1 MLSGAGVNNFWT
13 PADTRSRYSGK
24 ILGFLCHFYV
34 QRSMDIEEYARTAL
48 ARGKNEAEVE
58 EGLVNSIRSFKTVN
72 PAYASALARAVITE
86 VKNTRGLSG
95 DFFEFEPAGVKMGE
109 FGVGSRGKGDFFAH
123 RQIARIIG
131 TGSAA
136 VGVDQMDDG
145 GAVRAGG
152 EYIVCTVDGM
162 HSRLSDFPF
171 LAGFHVTRATLR
183 DAMVMGARPV
193 MLFSDIHVADDGDV
207 AKIFDYTAGI
217 TTVSEAMNV
226 PLVSGST
233 LRIGGDMVLGSRLTG
248 CVGCVGVTEHLTARK
263 STQAGDVL
271 LMTEGAGGGT
281 IATAGIYSG
290 FPEVVEQTINLN
302 FLTTCEILM
311 KSDVFFKVHAM
322 TDVTNGGLRGDVHE
336 MAETAGCR
344 IIVDDTHVADL
355 IEPHVR
361 EMLGAL
367 KIDYLGVSL
376 DALLVVAP
384 PDAAGEICRVVR
396 SAGSRI
402 EEIGRAEAGK
412 PEAVLISQGKEQD
425 FTPRFRESAYT
436 PVKKVV
442 DTDARNF
449 DEMKEQVLRAS
460 EAAIA
465 KKKRV
470 LAKLKGKAS

>member
-1 MLSGAGVNNFWT
+1 
-13 PADTRSRYSGK
+13 
-24 ILGFLCHFYV
+24 
-34 QRSMDIEEYARTAL
+34 MDVEEYAR
-48 ARGKNEAEVE
+48 RGIESGRDEPAIHR
-58 EGLVNSIRSFKTVN
+58 GLVDIINSYKTVSSG
-72 PAYASALARAVITE
+72 YASALAGAIIEE

-95 DFFEFEPAGVKMGE
+95 DFFAFEKAGVKMGE

-131 TGSAA
+131 RSSAA

-145 GAVRAGG
+145 GAVCARG

-217 TTVSEAMNV
+217 TTVGEAMNV

-263 STQAGDVL
+263 STRPGDVL

-302 FLTTCEILM
+302 FLFTCENLM
-311 KSDVFFKVHAM
+311 KSDIFPYIHAM
-322 TDVTNGGLRGDVHE
+322 TDVTNGGLRGDIHE
-336 MAETAGCR
+336 MAETAQCR
-344 IIVDDTHVADL
+344 IVVEENNVAGL
-355 IEPHVR
+355 VEPHVR
-361 EMLGAL
+361 AMLEEL
-367 KIDYLGVSL
+367 QIDYLGVSL
-376 DALLVVAP
+376 DSLLIVVP
-384 PDAAGEICRVVR
+384 PETAGEICSIVR
-396 SAGSRI
+396 SAGVKI
-402 EEIGRAEAGK
+402 EEIGRVEAGK
-412 PEAVLISQGKEQD
+412 PEAVLISHGKEQD

-449 DEMKEQVLRAS
+449 DAMKENVLRAS
-460 EAAIA
+460 EAAIR
-465 KKKRV
+465 KKERV
-470 LAKLKGKAS
+470 LKRLKRE